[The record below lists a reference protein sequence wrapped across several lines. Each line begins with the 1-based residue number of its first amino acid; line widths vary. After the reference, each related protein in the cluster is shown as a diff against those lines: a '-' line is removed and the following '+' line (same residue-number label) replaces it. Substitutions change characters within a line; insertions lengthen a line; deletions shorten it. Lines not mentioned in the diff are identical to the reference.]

1 MPCSMSASSSKEAST
16 WLLCHSAG
24 RSGMVQTTPQPCCCW
39 CQQRRPSTWPVLPW
53 ACAKLPVSPFQM
65 CWSILWIWYPGYSL
79 NCLIRSC
86 LWNNLFS
93 IFIIS
98 HCSSCRYLFTTLM
111 VGEAKAVLCMSCCP
125 WDPDCHQR
133 RFNTRTYQA
142 GKNSLLSFM
151 LKVVLWL
158 TITLLSL
165 AYSSTFCSNNTCNI
179 LMW

>member
-1 MPCSMSASSSKEAST
+1 
-16 WLLCHSAG
+16 LCHSAC
-24 RSGMVQTTPQPCCCW
+24 RSGMVPLAVVVH
-39 CQQRRPSTWPVLPW
+39 RRQNHRRSHPAADVNSAALLHGQYFLEHVQNYRSRLSK
-53 ACAKLPVSPFQM
+53 CVG
-65 CWSILWIWYPGYSL
+65 ILWSWYPGYSL